1 VQPRRFERHSLT
13 SVPPNALSFQFPR
26 ARIGRAVVDRCS
38 LAEAVQALARHAA
51 RGGPPA
57 CVVTPNA
64 QHIVL
69 LESDA
74 ALRDAYAHAQL
85 VVADGA
91 SLLLAS
97 RLLGEKLRERVA
109 GIDLFQRL
117 CGQAE
122 QFRLR
127 VFLMG
132 GRPGSAERAAGKL
145 RRQFP
150 ALAVVGICCPPL
162 GFEHDEQ
169 ELRAI
174 ADAIRA
180 ARPAVLF
187 VALGAPKQEAWM
199 HQHGRRLGVS
209 VLIGVG
215 GSFEIVGGLVPRA
228 PRLLQRLGCEWLY
241 RLLREPR
248 RLWKRYLFDNARF
261 LRIILRQ
268 AARRWW
274 LRSQADASAPAP
286 GTCRS

>member
-1 VQPRRFERHSLT
+1 M
-13 SVPPNALSFQFPR
+13 
-26 ARIGRAVVDRCS
+26 
-38 LAEAVQALARHAA
+38 
-51 RGGPPA
+51 
-57 CVVTPNA
+57 VTPNA

-74 ALRDAYAHAQL
+74 SLRDAYTHAEL

-97 RLLGEKLRERVA
+97 RLLGERLRERVA

-117 CGQAE
+117 CGEAAKLG
-122 QFRLR
+122 LR
-127 VFLMG
+127 VFLLG
-132 GRPGSAERAAGKL
+132 GRPGSAERAVEEL

-150 ALAVVGICCPPL
+150 PLAVAAICCPPL
-162 GFEHDEQ
+162 GFERDHQ
-169 ELRAI
+169 ELRAVD
-174 ADAIRA
+174 DAIRA
-180 ARPAVLF
+180 ARPDLVF

-199 HQHGRRLGVS
+199 HQHGRRLGVP

-248 RLWKRYLFDNARF
+248 RLWKRYLIGNGKF
-261 LRIILRQ
+261 LAVILRQ

-274 LRSQADASAPAP
+274 LRSQAGAPAP
-286 GTCRS
+286 RTCRS